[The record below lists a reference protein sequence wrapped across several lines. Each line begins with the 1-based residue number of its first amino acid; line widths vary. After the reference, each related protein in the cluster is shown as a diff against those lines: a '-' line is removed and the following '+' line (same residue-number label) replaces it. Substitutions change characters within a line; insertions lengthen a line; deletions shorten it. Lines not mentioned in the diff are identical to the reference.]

1 MKIDIIHNQIQGDRD
16 YQQDSVGE
24 RDIAGFK
31 LLVLAD
37 GMGGYFGGE
46 IASKIVVDTFMKHTL
61 SDAESFLEEA
71 LDLANE
77 KILEYKELHD
87 EVSNM
92 GTTLIAV
99 LMNDSSYR
107 WISVG
112 DSPLYLI
119 QNNSITR
126 INENHSVAGML
137 DIQVQRGEISEEKAL
152 TNRNRHQLTS
162 ALVGGQIPLIEI
174 SKPYKFEINDR
185 LILSSDG
192 IETLSEDE
200 ILSFMNSNTDIR
212 AISENIL
219 KEIESKEKK
228 NQDNATLIIAS
239 PLVDIKIEKKSKQK
253 NKHNVLT
260 MGIVLSL
267 LTVSIFSIIWKLN

>member
-1 MKIDIIHNQIQGDRD
+1 MKINIVHNQIQGDRD

-77 KILEYKELHD
+77 KIAEYKELHD

-119 QNNSITR
+119 QKNSIKR
-126 INENHSVAGML
+126 VNENHSVAGML
-137 DIQVQRGEISEEKAL
+137 DIQVQRGETSKEEAL
-152 TNRNRHQLTS
+152 SNKNRHQLTS
-162 ALVGGQIPLIEI
+162 ALLGEEIFLIDRSI
-174 SKPYKFEINDR
+174 KHTFERDDK
-185 LILSSDG
+185 LILASDG
-192 IETLSEDE
+192 IETLSEHE
-200 ILSFMNSNTDIR
+200 IVSFMNSNTDIR

-239 PLVDIKIEKKSKQK
+239 PLVEIKIEKKSKQK